1 MENYKF
7 IKDYTYKTGSSCPEG
22 MIGCAPEIIS
32 FKKGDILGGISNNL
46 SKDGKNIVSYRGNF
60 SYTIPIEYLVKI
72 EENQPINTQQPLIKN
87 MDVLTPEDKLYEKLG
102 IKYNNTH
109 MFGVASRIKG
119 RLLVALVLV
128 AGYFAYKKLKK

>member
-60 SYTIPIEYLVKI
+60 SYTIPIEYVEIITNISDNVKI
-72 EENQPINTQQPLIKN
+72 DKI
-87 MDVLTPEDKLYEKLG
+87 TPEPPTKSDSPFSSKLLG
-102 IKYNNTH
+102 AYNKNLII
-109 MFGVASRIKG
+109 AI
-119 RLLVALVLV
+119 VLV
-128 AGYFAYKKLKK
+128 AGYFAYKKFKK